1 LICSYFLILHAYQR
15 SNKYQSYIFFAFQPD
30 LRSNP
35 RSTANKASMLTITPP
50 MRLTPIKIS
59 QGLLRDKKNYRFNC
73 AYLSFIILWRTLAYF
88 FTWKILFST
97 MTGWLRI
104 RIICFKWSNMSTHRL
119 LIQWARLI
127 KIQINMLALK
137 SYHSLYYAVKYDL

>member
-1 LICSYFLILHAYQR
+1 MGRHVAPLKTYYPDSEPTSHCSYFLILHAFQR

-59 QGLLRDKKNYRFNC
+59 QGLLRDKQITGLIVLTFSL
-73 AYLSFIILWRTLAYF
+73 LSCEGY
-88 FTWKILFST
+88 
-97 MTGWLRI
+97 
-104 RIICFKWSNMSTHRL
+104 
-119 LIQWARLI
+119 
-127 KIQINMLALK
+127 
-137 SYHSLYYAVKYDL
+137 

>member
-1 LICSYFLILHAYQR
+1 MGRHVAPLKTYYPDSEPTSHCSYFLILHAYQR

-59 QGLLRDKKNYRFNC
+59 QGLLRDKQITGLIVLTFSL
-73 AYLSFIILWRTLAYF
+73 LSCEGYYHISLHQKLLLTL
-88 FTWKILFST
+88 ST
-97 MTGWLRI
+97 
-104 RIICFKWSNMSTHRL
+104 C
-119 LIQWARLI
+119 
-127 KIQINMLALK
+127 
-137 SYHSLYYAVKYDL
+137 